1 MIFRLKY
8 AILLLQTFSQISW
21 ENANFL
27 RQHCI
32 ICLRCCLRKRGFIL
46 SQKNRPL
53 SEKFLP
59 GFTVPRALR
68 IVAGAAIVSFGL
80 YNVHRQSG
88 ITEGGV
94 LGTVL
99 LLHHWFG
106 WPASVITPVLD
117 ISCYLLALKVLGPDF
132 IKWSVAST
140 LCVSGFF
147 RLWETWPPF
156 LPDLSGQPL
165 LAAVLGALF
174 VGVGVGLIVRQ
185 GGSSGGDDALALSI
199 AKAVKC
205 RISYAYLFTD
215 LTVLT
220 LSLSYIPFKRIAYSL
235 ITVTLSS
242 WIIDFFQKGKKNT

>member
-1 MIFRLKY
+1 MGEGWGQPRV
-8 AILLLQTFSQISW
+8 AFSI
-21 ENANFL
+21 EICYTAFTDVFPGNL
-27 RQHCI
+27 GKRQFF
-32 ICLRCCLRKRGFIL
+32 RKRGFIL

-53 SEKFLP
+53 PEKLLP

-242 WIIDFFQKGKKNT
+242 WIIDCFQKEKKNA